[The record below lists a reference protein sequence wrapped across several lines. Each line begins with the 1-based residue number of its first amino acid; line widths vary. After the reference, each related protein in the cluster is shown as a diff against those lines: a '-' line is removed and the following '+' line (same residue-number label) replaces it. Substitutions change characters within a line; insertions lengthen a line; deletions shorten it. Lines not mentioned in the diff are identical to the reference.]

1 MDFQAYTQFHALA
14 EQRHSCRNYLPTPV
28 DHDTLVALFDA
39 ARLAPSACNL
49 QPVNYLV
56 LDTATDPGAR
66 QIIMSVYDR
75 QWIGTAPVYI
85 IALGRHDQAW
95 HRQSDGKDH
104 TDIDVAISVE
114 HLCLAAQAMGLGSC
128 WVCNFDA
135 ARLHQLL
142 GLAEDTEAVA
152 IIPLGYPAGVPASR
166 RGRKSLAETVK
177 WSR

>member
-14 EQRHSCRNYLPTPV
+14 EQRRSCRNYLPTPV

-56 LDTATDPGAR
+56 LDTATDPEAR
-66 QIIMSVYDR
+66 DIVSSVYDR
-75 QWIGTAPVYI
+75 KWIATAPVYVV
-85 IALGRHDQAW
+85 ALGRHDQAW
-95 HRQSDGKDH
+95 HRPTDGKDH

-135 ARLHQLL
+135 TRLHQLL
-142 GLAEDTEAVA
+142 GLDPGTEAVA
-152 IIPLGYPAGVPASR
+152 IIPLGYPAEDHSAR
-166 RGRKSLAETVK
+166 RGRKSLAEIVR